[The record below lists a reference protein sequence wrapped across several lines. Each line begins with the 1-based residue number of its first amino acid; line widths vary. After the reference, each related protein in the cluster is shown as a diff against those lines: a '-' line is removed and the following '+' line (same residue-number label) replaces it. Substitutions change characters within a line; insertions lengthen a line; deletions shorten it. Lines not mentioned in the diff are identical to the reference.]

1 MPSPRKRI
9 GFLPGVE
16 IQEIID
22 KICAEK
28 KLSQSKVTG
37 LLVEES
43 LKRRGLYKP
52 NMNKKDNLNTLT
64 EVIFSENYQSHQYS
78 KRSNNSIDQIY
89 NADINKEGLTKE
101 ANFKNAEFE
110 LLKDFIEYKQFKYM
124 MQRAKDEGV
133 I

>member
-16 IQEIID
+16 TQEIID
-22 KICAEK
+22 KICAEE

-52 NMNKKDNLNTLT
+52 KKDKKQYLNTLT
-64 EVIFSENYQSHQYS
+64 EVIFSENYQSEKLS
-78 KRSNNSIDQIY
+78 TNNSNSIGQISNEEIDNERFEKDY
-89 NADINKEGLTKE
+89 YINK
-101 ANFKNAEFE
+101 AEFE
-110 LLKDFIEYKQFKYM
+110 LLKDFIEYKRFKFM
-124 MQRAKDEGV
+124 MQKARDEGF